1 MPCGAAVPQPSDWR
15 MDLSWIHS
23 FCLVEAAPVMG
34 REDGR
39 PWRWCPERWRG
50 NAILRIGNVRDEAGN
65 LVSQPSSSK
74 DEILLKDGSF
84 QYRPKERLPVWHTDG
99 TFKETPEAGTA
110 LFCRQAPPS
119 GGATCFADAVAAWKE
134 LSLEKQ
140 ERLQKLI
147 CICSLAHHD
156 AKIRLRNPAYPMM
169 SHEERCRNPARRVP
183 LCLQHP
189 ETGQCSIYGINSS
202 TCSLID
208 KGQEMCPSK
217 LRHYEETG
225 EEDDSVAILRD
236 LLVHATAPQFT
247 IVWNWLPGDFAICD
261 TRSTMHCATSYD
273 QNFTREMWRTTIMP
287 DPCFA
292 VSFDAC

>member
-1 MPCGAAVPQPSDWR
+1 MHLSAQAMLYSESGMSVMKRATWSPSRRRRRTKFFSRMAPSNTVPKSGCQFGTQ
-15 MDLSWIHS
+15 MALSKK
-23 FCLVEAAPVMG
+23 
-34 REDGR
+34 R
-39 PWRWCPERWRG
+39 
-50 NAILRIGNVRDEAGN
+50 
-65 LVSQPSSSK
+65 QK
-74 DEILLKDGSF
+74 
-84 QYRPKERLPVWHTDG
+84 
-99 TFKETPEAGTA
+99 
-110 LFCRQAPPS
+110 QAPPS